1 MENVKATDTYT
12 ASLEQRLAALA
23 AERDSLRSTAE
34 RLSSERDNLA
44 GVVEKMRDEL
54 RQLRRMLF
62 GRKSERFIPSDP
74 SQLKL
79 DFEGISELS
88 EEREYAALRASAPTS
103 RKEPAPRIQRPSEDR
118 QRRIFS
124 EQLERRDEIIEPDEI
139 PACGKR
145 IGEEITELLE
155 YKPGELYIRRLI
167 RPKYALPNGEGV
179 VIGDLPSLP
188 LPRTNAGPSL
198 LAQLLVGK
206 YQDHLPLHRQIGIFT
221 RAGVQ
226 LKASTVSDWVQ
237 GAAEL
242 LKPLYEC
249 LRRRVLGCDYIQ
261 VDESIIPV
269 LDKDKPGAARKGYHW
284 VVRSPELNSL
294 FFHYDK
300 GSRAQYV
307 AVELLK
313 DFQGA
318 VQSDGYGAYDIYENK
333 QGVLLL
339 GCWAHIRRKF
349 EHALTDD
356 PQRAEYALRVIG
368 KLYAIERRVK
378 EQGLPPDE
386 VKAIREREAYPLI
399 KEFEKWIEHERTS
412 TAPQSSMGKALRYAY
427 ALYPRMARYVT
438 DGRYRIDNN
447 LAEQAV
453 RPLALGRKN
462 YLFCRNHEAA
472 YHTAIVYSLLGTC
485 RLWGIDP
492 VKWLT
497 DVFSRIQDCSVKRL
511 EELLPHKRESQD

>member
-1 MENVKATDTYT
+1 MGNSKTTDTCT
-12 ASLEQRLAALA
+12 SSLEQRLAVLT
-23 AERDSLRSTAE
+23 AERDSLRTTAE

-79 DFEGISELS
+79 DFEGVAELK
-88 EEREYAALRASAPTS
+88 EEREYAALQASETTARRA
-103 RKEPAPRIQRPSEDR
+103 PAPRAKRLAEDR

-124 EQLERRDEIIEPDEI
+124 EHLERRDEIIEPDEI
-139 PACGKR
+139 PSESRR
-145 IGEEITELLE
+145 IGEEVTELLE

-167 RPKYALPNGEGV
+167 RPKYALPDGEGV
-179 VIGDLPSLP
+179 VIGELPSLP

-198 LAQLLVGK
+198 LAQLLAGK
-206 YQDHLPLHRQIGIFT
+206 YQDHLPLHRQIGIFA

-226 LKASTVSDWVQ
+226 LKVSTVSDWVQ

-242 LKPLYEC
+242 LEPLYEC

-284 VVRSPELNSL
+284 VVRSPELKSL

-339 GCWAHIRRKF
+339 GCWAHVRRKDSYC
-349 EHALTDD
+349 A
-356 PQRAEYALRVIG
+356 
-368 KLYAIERRVK
+368 
-378 EQGLPPDE
+378 
-386 VKAIREREAYPLI
+386 KAT
-399 KEFEKWIEHERTS
+399 K
-412 TAPQSSMGKALRYAY
+412 
-427 ALYPRMARYVT
+427 
-438 DGRYRIDNN
+438 
-447 LAEQAV
+447 
-453 RPLALGRKN
+453 
-462 YLFCRNHEAA
+462 
-472 YHTAIVYSLLGTC
+472 
-485 RLWGIDP
+485 
-492 VKWLT
+492 
-497 DVFSRIQDCSVKRL
+497 
-511 EELLPHKRESQD
+511 

>member
-1 MENVKATDTYT
+1 MESSNTTDTYT
-12 ASLEQRLAALA
+12 ASLEQRLAALT
-23 AERDSLRSTAE
+23 AERDSLRTTAE
-34 RLSSERDNLA
+34 RLSSERDALQ
-44 GVVEKMRDEL
+44 GVVEKMQCEL
-54 RQLRRMLF
+54 RELRRMLF
-62 GRKSERFIPSDP
+62 GRKSERFIPADP
-74 SQLKL
+74 AQLKL
-79 DFEGISELS
+79 DFEGVAQLK
-88 EEREYAALRASAPTS
+88 EEREYATLQEATPTV
-103 RKEPAPRIQRPSEDR
+103 RKEATPRIKRPAEER

-124 EQLERRDEIIEPDEI
+124 EHLERRDQIIEPDEI
-139 PACGKR
+139 PAQSKR

-167 RPKYALPNGEGV
+167 RPKYALPDGEGV
-179 VIGDLPSLP
+179 VIGRLPSLP
-188 LPRTNAGPSL
+188 LPRTNAGPSI

-206 YQDHLPLHRQIGIFT
+206 YQDHLPLHRQIGIFA

-242 LKPLYEC
+242 LEPLYEM
-249 LRRRVLGCDYIQ
+249 LKKRVLGSDYIQ

-284 VVRSPELNSL
+284 VVRSPELKSL

-313 DFQGA
+313 DFRGA

-339 GCWAHIRRKF
+339 GCWAHVRRKF
-349 EHALTDD
+349 EHALSDD
-356 PQRAEYALRVIG
+356 PERAQYALRVIG
-368 KLYAIERRVK
+368 QLYAIERRVK

-386 VKAIREREAYPLI
+386 IEAIREKEAYPLI
-399 KEFEKWIEHERTS
+399 REFERWIEKEANATTPRS
-412 TAPQSSMGKALRYAY
+412 AIGKALRYAY
-427 ALYPRMARYVT
+427 ALYPRLSRYVT

-447 LAEQAV
+447 LAENAV

-485 RLWGIDP
+485 RLWGIEP
-492 VKWLT
+492 VRWLT
-497 DVFSRIQDCSVKRL
+497 DVFCKYPLHYIFCCKKLRWM
-511 EELLPHKRESQD
+511 

>member
-1 MENVKATDTYT
+1 MENAALPASYIV
-12 ASLEQRLAALA
+12 SLEQRLSALT

-34 RLSSERDNLA
+34 RLSSERDTLQ
-44 GVVEKMRDEL
+44 GVVEKMQGEL

-79 DFEGISELS
+79 DFEGEAELK
-88 EEREYAALRASAPTS
+88 EEREYAASQAAAPT
-103 RKEPAPRIQRPSEDR
+103 RVKEPAAHRRAKPMEDR

-124 EQLERRDEIIEPDEI
+124 EHLERRDEIIEPAQI
-139 PACGKR
+139 PAGGKR
-145 IGEEITELLE
+145 IGEEVTELLE

-167 RPKYALPNGEGV
+167 RPKYALPHGEGV
-179 VIGDLPSLP
+179 VIGSLPSLP

-206 YQDHLPLHRQIGIFT
+206 YQDHLPLHRQIGIFV

-242 LKPLYEC
+242 LEPLYEK
-249 LRRRVLGCDYIQ
+249 LRERVLGCDYIQ

-269 LDKDKPGAARKGYHW
+269 LDKDKPGATRKGYHW
-284 VVRSPELNSL
+284 VVRSPELKSL

-307 AVELLK
+307 VVELLK

-349 EHALTDD
+349 EHTLAEKSRTSGIRHAGN
-356 PQRAEYALRVIG
+356 RA
-368 KLYAIERRVK
+368 
-378 EQGLPPDE
+378 
-386 VKAIREREAYPLI
+386 AIRHRAAGER
-399 KEFEKWIEHERTS
+399 
-412 TAPQSSMGKALRYAY
+412 
-427 ALYPRMARYVT
+427 
-438 DGRYRIDNN
+438 GR
-447 LAEQAV
+447 
-453 RPLALGRKN
+453 P
-462 YLFCRNHEAA
+462 AA
-472 YHTAIVYSLLGTC
+472 G
-485 RLWGIDP
+485 
-492 VKWLT
+492 
-497 DVFSRIQDCSVKRL
+497 
-511 EELLPHKRESQD
+511 